1 MEITKGLI
9 VDTPHIDR
17 ILRGEKTWEMRG
29 TRTAQRGRI
38 ALIRKGSGHVVGT
51 VEVVDSLGP
60 LTQEQMLANEARH
73 LVDPDRIRR
82 GDVEKWKHAWVLRD
96 PRPLAHPVTYRH
108 PPGAVIW
115 VNLEPEVAARL
126 G

>member
-29 TRTAQRGRI
+29 TRTAQRGRV
-38 ALIRKGSGHVVGT
+38 ALIRKGSGQVVAT
-51 VEVVDSLGP
+51 VELVDSLGP

-73 LVDPDRIRR
+73 LIDPGRVRR
-82 GDVEKWKHAWVLRD
+82 GEVEKWRHAWVLRD
-96 PRPLAHPVTYRH
+96 PRPLARPVAYRY

-115 VNLEPEVAARL
+115 VKLEADVAGRL